1 MLSPLFRRIRICF
14 VIWILSPFHLLD
26 TQTMNIQNLD
36 CSKKR
41 LWADVVQCSPFT
53 YCTIY
58 ILNSEYIKQ
67 KFVHLTS
74 VHWGLW
80 GGEYHPDEVI
90 PPLGFFQDNTY
101 YSWQTNFIH
110 NLCWWE
116 NGLEQVFWWNYTVC
130 QQGTYGRMVYLC
142 NNTHCVCLQSIP
154 LSINSNRR
162 EITFSKLFFVCS
174 VGRVIRDCGKEERE
188 NSFYRFL
195 KLNQGAT
202 HG

>member
-1 MLSPLFRRIRICF
+1 MFSLHIC
-14 VIWILSPFHLLD
+14 I
-26 TQTMNIQNLD
+26 
-36 CSKKR
+36 
-41 LWADVVQCSPFT
+41 
-53 YCTIY
+53 IY
-58 ILNSEYIKQ
+58 ILNSEYVKQ

-80 GGEYHPDEVI
+80 GWEYHPDEVI
-90 PPLGFFQDNTY
+90 PPLGFFKTIPITADKRI
-101 YSWQTNFIH
+101 SSIIFLWK
-110 NLCWWE
+110 

-130 QQGTYGRMVYLC
+130 QQCTYGRMVYLC
-142 NNTHCVCLQSIP
+142 NNTHCVCLQSIS

-195 KLNQGAT
+195 QINPTSNSPANL
-202 HG
+202 HS